1 MAVAQLKPFNKI
13 KRWNRNQ
20 IAALNMDSPVAT
32 DVKAHEASLT
42 WIARRKEGT
51 STALSRKLD
60 S

>member
-13 KRWNRNQ
+13 KWWNRKQ
-20 IAALNMDSPVAT
+20 IAALNTDHSVAT

-42 WIARRKEGT
+42 SIARRKEGT
-51 STALSRKLD
+51 STALSRKPD